1 VYEIRCAVIG
11 AVEVQTMPEL
21 WERRDDE
28 TNQAWN
34 AFCLYRDYGAD
45 RGFMKA
51 IDSNGIPA
59 SRYGVW
65 CKWSAKFDWVKRC
78 GSYDTH
84 LDALRRAER
93 EREFAERERI
103 YRRITEKALAIV
115 EKRLDGFDPEE
126 LSQANVMEWLKGS
139 IDIER
144 VAFGTGGKD
153 EADGK
158 KDFTG
163 QLEIN
168 FVSEFEG
175 L

>member
-1 VYEIRCAVIG
+1 MKEEEAML
-11 AVEVQTMPEL
+11 AL

-51 IDSNGIPA
+51 IELNGIPP

-65 CKWSAKFDWVKRC
+65 CKWSAKYDWVKRC
-78 GSYDTH
+78 GAYDTH
-84 LDALRRAER
+84 LDALRRTER
-93 EREFAERERI
+93 EKEFAEREKA
-103 YRRITEKALAIV
+103 YRKITEKALAIV

-144 VAFGTGGKD
+144 AVFGKNGID
-153 EADGK
+153 EAEGK
-158 KDFTG
+158 KGFNG

>member
-1 VYEIRCAVIG
+1 MII
-11 AVEVQTMPEL
+11 PEL
-21 WERRDDE
+21 WERRKDE

-34 AFCLYRDYGAD
+34 AFCLYRDYGAE

-51 IDSNGIPA
+51 IERNGVSPT
-59 SRYGVW
+59 RYGVW
-65 CKWSAKFDWVKRC
+65 CKWSARYDWVKRC

-93 EREFAERERI
+93 EKEFAEREKI
-103 YRRITEKALAIV
+103 YRRITEKTLSII

-144 VAFGTGGKD
+144 LAFATGTGD
-153 EADGK
+153 EADDK
-158 KDFTG
+158 KNFNG

>member
-1 VYEIRCAVIG
+1 
-11 AVEVQTMPEL
+11 
-21 WERRDDE
+21 
-28 TNQAWN
+28 
-34 AFCLYRDYGAD
+34 
-45 RGFMKA
+45 MKA
-51 IDSNGIPA
+51 IVGAGVPS

-65 CKWSAKFDWVKRC
+65 CKWSAKYDWVKRC
-78 GSYDTH
+78 GAYDTH
-84 LDALRRAER
+84 LDTLRRAER
-93 EREFAERERI
+93 EKEFAEREKA

-139 IDIER
+139 IDVER
-144 VAFGTGGKD
+144 AAFGKGKNG
-153 EADGK
+153 EAERNA
-158 KDFTG
+158 DFAG

>member
-1 VYEIRCAVIG
+1 
-11 AVEVQTMPEL
+11 MPEL

-93 EREFAERERI
+93 EREFAERGRI